1 MPYFD
6 WYGGEGSSSHRRIII
21 KELNPRKN
29 LDQVDSPQD
38 SSLLGKGRFSRVIQC
53 KIKEESRICQK
64 ASKELHNVITG
75 SYGHSSNLADANE
88 FSQEIAVK
96 VEFQTILLSYSI

>member
-21 KELNPRKN
+21 KELSPRKN

-38 SSLLGKGRFSRVIQC
+38 SSLLGKGRFSRVIRC

-64 ASKELHNVITG
+64 ASNELHNIITG